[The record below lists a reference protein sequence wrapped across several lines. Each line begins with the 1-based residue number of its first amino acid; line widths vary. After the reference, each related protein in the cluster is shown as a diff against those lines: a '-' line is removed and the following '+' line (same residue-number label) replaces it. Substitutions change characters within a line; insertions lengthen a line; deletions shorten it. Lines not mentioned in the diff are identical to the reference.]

1 MVKKIVLCIVVL
13 MMSGVSFWGG
23 KYFKETR
30 QFRVDD
36 KKVAFR
42 IERRKNE
49 INYSFGTILE
59 YLECKFEKDGFD
71 VEEPSFFGDLYP
83 ERLNDAGVNIFIRGK
98 KVSFDKRYVDEAFN
112 VYLVD
117 DFSNGNF
124 EELRNF
130 DEYVSTNPWL
140 VKGAKRRGVEVKYLE
155 GKSCGKRPKFKNEG
169 KDIVYIYEGNN
180 ANIAD
185 RLYRDLGAKSYSSMK
200 FYEMGKK
207 KREEVF
213 RDARV
218 VVYDC
223 MEDIN
228 PYGGSYWFAVED
240 ILSYGR
246 KAIFNRKCGDF
257 LANKDVKTFSNYDE
271 LVYAIRN

>member
-1 MVKKIVLCIVVL
+1 MLKKIVLCIVVL
-13 MMSGVSFWGG
+13 MMSGVSFLGG
-23 KYFKETR
+23 KYLKETR

-36 KKVAFR
+36 KKVAIR
-42 IERRKNE
+42 VEKRKNE
-49 INYSFGTILE
+49 INYSLGMILE
-59 YLECKFEKDGFD
+59 FLECKLEKNGFK
-71 VEEPSFFGDLYP
+71 VYEPSFLGDLYP
-83 ERLNDAGVNIFIRGK
+83 ERLNDAGVNIFVRGK
-98 KVSFDKRYVDEAFN
+98 SVSLDKRYVDEAHN
-112 VYLVD
+112 IYLVD
-117 DFSNGNF
+117 EFNRGNF

-130 DEYVSTNPWL
+130 DEYISTNPWL
-140 VKGAKRRGVEVKYLE
+140 IKGAEHKGLKVQFLE
-155 GKSCGKRPKFKNEG
+155 YEPCGKKPKFKNKG

-185 RLYRDLGAKSYSSMK
+185 RLYRDLGAKSYTSMK

-223 MEDIN
+223 LEEVDI
-228 PYGGSYWFAVED
+228 YGGSYWYALED

-246 KAIFNRKCGDF
+246 KAVFNRNCGNILTD
-257 LANKDVKTFSNYDE
+257 KDVNSFSNYDE
-271 LVYAIRN
+271 LVFAIKY